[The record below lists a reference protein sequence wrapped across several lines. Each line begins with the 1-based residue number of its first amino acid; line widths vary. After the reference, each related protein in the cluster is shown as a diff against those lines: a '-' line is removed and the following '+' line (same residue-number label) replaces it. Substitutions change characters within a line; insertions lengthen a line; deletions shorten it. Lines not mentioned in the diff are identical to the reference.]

1 MPGFDII
8 SQLQNASNAFRTYI
22 EEGLAE
28 VCIIFLWL
36 SLFSGISKSIVVL
49 IVILQIEK
57 NAAAGKTLSSVP
69 MSMPPPV
76 ALNLISFD

>member
-28 VCIIFLWL
+28 
-36 SLFSGISKSIVVL
+36 
-49 IVILQIEK
+49 IEK

>member
-1 MPGFDII
+1 MHSLRRLETSRPALLELHWVITGFDII

-28 VCIIFLWL
+28 M
-36 SLFSGISKSIVVL
+36 
-49 IVILQIEK
+49 EK
-57 NAAAGKTLSSVP
+57 NAAAGRTLSSVP

-76 ALNLISFD
+76 ALNLISCD